1 MLFGSVTVRVAG
13 GVWCVGGTINK
24 SSLTLLVVGLVGA
37 GVSAVVVLH
46 DSSFAVGCGV
56 EAVLVV
62 LVVTDEFLVRCW
74 VLG

>member
-1 MLFGSVTVRVAG
+1 M
-13 GVWCVGGTINK
+13 WCVGGTTNK
-24 SSLTLLVVGLVGA
+24 SSLDVSLVVGLVSA

-56 EAVLVV
+56 EAVVLV